1 MRTQRKSRSDKEQP
15 APAGKPALWKRLLAM
30 ILSPILFLLLV
41 ELTLSLAGYGYP
53 KGFFIP
59 WKVGGRT
66 AYLVN
71 QHYCEHF
78 VPKTLSRAP
87 ESCVLGPKGPSK
99 VRIFVLGSSAAYGDP
114 DPAYGFCRQL
124 EVLLNEHASGTSFEV
139 VNAAVTAM
147 NSHVA
152 RRIAKDCATHEPDL
166 FILFMGNNEVI
177 GPYGPPTLPAS
188 LYSSRGFINAC
199 ITAKKETR
207 VGRLLKDV
215 SQSLGVRGADQGKW
229 QGMESFLTSRIAADD
244 PRLQDCYRHFRDNL
258 DDIIE
263 TAQGCGAGVLLCT
276 VPINVQS
283 CAPFGS
289 EHKAGLTAESLAQW
303 DQAFQEGRGLERAGN
318 YAAALAAYEKAR
330 QIDDAYADLSFCM
343 GRCLAALGRTDEVR
357 RVFVEARDRDVLRF
371 RADSSI
377 LRMIRDT
384 AHAWSAKGVRLLDL
398 DANLAPV
405 GWVVP
410 TDSSDDEQ
418 EMVGTAHPTSV
429 FVDHV
434 HLDFRGN
441 FLAALAAMEQIR
453 GMMPKAGLSEPKASE
468 DGLFDLCRKRLL
480 FDSREQYRL
489 AMEMYRRKTI
499 SPFAEQLDHEAELA
513 GLRDRLIRLRRAMG
527 PHDLA
532 AVQEAIQHRPH
543 DTHLI
548 LRQGQALMEI
558 GRPRDAVDVY
568 RNALDAKPHDMRIR
582 SALAQALTQGGAR
595 GEAVKV
601 LTSKQTPDRHSYKDA
616 LLFLGARC
624 AESGNLPEATAI
636 YEELSGIDGEN
647 LDVLVNQAAAA
658 SQREDLPAMKR
669 HLDKALSQAPDSV
682 LAVTNMGNY
691 YAKQKIPV
699 EARKW
704 FARAAELDPYSP
716 FAHIGVGIQSVR
728 LQEWD
733 VAVEHLMQAAALKP
747 DLVEA
752 YLLLGAIHDQTGRKD
767 EAKKYQDLAA
777 LFRSSALSSSRQ

>member
-30 ILSPILFLLLV
+30 ILSPVLFLLLA
-41 ELTLSLAGYGYP
+41 ELALSLAGYGYP

-59 WKVGGRT
+59 WKVGGRRV
-66 AYLVN
+66 YLVN

-87 ESCVLGPKGPSK
+87 EPCVLEPKEPSK

-114 DPAYGFCRQL
+114 EPAYGFCRQL
-124 EVLLNEHASGTSFEV
+124 EVLLNEHAAGTSFEV
-139 VNAAVTAM
+139 INAAVTAM

-152 RRIAKDCATHEPDL
+152 RRIAQDCAAHEPDL
-166 FILFMGNNEVI
+166 FVVFMGNNEVI

-188 LYSSRGFINAC
+188 LYASRGFINAC
-199 ITAKKETR
+199 ITAKKQTR

-215 SQSLGVRGADQGKW
+215 SQSLGVHGADQSKW
-229 QGMESFLTSRIAADD
+229 QGMESFLTSRITADD

-263 TAQGCGAGVLLCT
+263 TAQSCRAGVLLCT

-303 DQAFQEGRGLERAGN
+303 DQAFQEGRGLEQKGD
-318 YAAALAAYEKAR
+318 YAAALTAYEKAR
-330 QIDDAYADLSFCM
+330 QIDDAYADLSFCR
-343 GRCLAALGRTDEVR
+343 GRCLAALGRTDEAR
-357 RVFVEARDRDVLRF
+357 RAFVEARDRDVLRF

-377 LRMIRDT
+377 LRVIRDT
-384 AHAWSAKGVRLLDL
+384 AHAWSAKGVRFLDL
-398 DANLAPV
+398 DATCPA
-405 GWVVP
+405 
-410 TDSSDDEQ
+410 
-418 EMVGTAHPTSV
+418 SV

-441 FLAALAAMEQIR
+441 FLAAVAAMAQIR
-453 GMMPKAGLSEPKASE
+453 AMMPRAGLTEPTRSE
-468 DGLFDLCRKRLL
+468 DQLLDLCRKRLL
-480 FDSREQYRL
+480 YDAREQYRL

-499 SPFAEQLDHEAELA
+499 APFAEQLDHDAELA
-513 GLRDRLIRLRRAMG
+513 DLREELVRLRRVMG

-532 AVQEAIQHRPH
+532 AIEDAIRHRPL
-543 DTHLI
+543 DTYLI
-548 LRQGQALMEI
+548 LRRGQALMET

-568 RNALDAKPHDMRIR
+568 RNAIDAKPYDMRIR
-582 SALAQALTQGGAR
+582 CALAQTLTQGGAR

-601 LTSKQTPDRHSYKDA
+601 LTSKQTPDRMSYKDA

-636 YEELSGIDGEN
+636 YEELGRIDPKN

-669 HLDKALSQAPDSV
+669 HLDKALSLAPDSV

-691 YAKQKIPV
+691 YAKQKMPV

-704 FARAAELDPYSP
+704 FKRAAELDPYSP
-716 FAHIGVGIQSVR
+716 FAHVGIGIQSVR
-728 LQEWD
+728 LKEWD
-733 VAVEHLMQAAALKP
+733 KAVEHLTRAVALKP

-752 YLLLGAIHDQTGRKD
+752 HLLLGAIHDQAGRKD